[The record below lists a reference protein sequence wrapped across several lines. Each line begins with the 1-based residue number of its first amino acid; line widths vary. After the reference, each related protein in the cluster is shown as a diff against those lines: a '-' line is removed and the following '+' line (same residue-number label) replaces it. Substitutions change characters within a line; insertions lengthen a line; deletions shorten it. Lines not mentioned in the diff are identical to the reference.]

1 MRRREFIAGAGSA
14 LVWPSAIQAQQQV
27 PTVGFLHVGTPES
40 SGHLAEAFR
49 LGLAEKGYVERK
61 NLTVEYRWADRYDQL
76 PLLAADLVNRGVA
89 ALFAFPLSGGLAAKN
104 ATRSI
109 PILFVSGGDPVD
121 SGLVDSL
128 NRPGGNIT
136 GISELTQ
143 KLVPKGFELLREILP
158 GALIFSM
165 LINPTGGRVAAR
177 ARAEATAA
185 AQAIGAELHFLEAK
199 DRDEIPGAFG
209 ENVAL
214 RAKGLLI
221 NPDPL
226 FLKERDLIL
235 EFAREHRVP
244 VMHFERI
251 FAVSGGLMSYGASV
265 PELFR
270 QAGVYVGRIL
280 NGEKPADLPVQQP
293 TKFELVINL
302 KAAKELALTIPAT
315 LLASADEVIE

>member
-1 MRRREFIAGAGSA
+1 M
-14 LVWPSAIQAQQQV
+14 
-27 PTVGFLHVGTPES
+27 
-40 SGHLAEAFR
+40 
-49 LGLAEKGYVERK
+49 
-61 NLTVEYRWADRYDQL
+61 
-76 PLLAADLVNRGVA
+76 
-89 ALFAFPLSGGLAAKN
+89 
-104 ATRSI
+104 
-109 PILFVSGGDPVD
+109 
-121 SGLVDSL
+121 
-128 NRPGGNIT
+128 
-136 GISELTQ
+136 SELTQ
-143 KLVPKGFELLREILP
+143 KLVPKRFELLREILP

-209 ENVAL
+209 EHVAL

-244 VMHFERI
+244 VVYFERV

-280 NGEKPADLPVQQP
+280 NGDKPADLPVQQP
-293 TKFELVINL
+293 TKFELVINM